1 VSKGAMLTHANI
13 ASNVTQAHRWI
24 KPVIR
29 EGEELI
35 LTALPL
41 YHIFALT
48 ANCLTFLMVGARN
61 LLIANPRDIP
71 GFVKEWG
78 KYPVTVVT
86 GVNTLF
92 NALLNNPDFAKLDF
106 STMRVTL
113 GGGMAVQGPVA
124 DRWLKVTGSP
134 LLQAYGQ
141 CVLMQRSGVLK
152 DFGLFDSATW
162 FRSLAIVL
170 TLVAGT
176 ILLVWLGELITE
188 NGVGNG
194 VSIIIFGGIVASLP
208 GTVGNLIYGGSTTQ
222 NITGSLAFV
231 IIGLVTIVGIVL
243 LNEGQRRIPVHHAK
257 RVRRGRSYGGGST
270 FIPLKVNSAGM
281 IPLIFA
287 VSIMVFPGTIANF
300 MTGSERSWVRNL
312 AESMKRFFDANTLQY
327 QIVYFLMV
335 VAFTYFYT
343 MVVFQQQSIAENL
356 QRQGAF
362 IPGIRPGA
370 NTNRYLTGVV
380 TRITL
385 VGALGLGLIAI
396 LPYIAAKITGVQT
409 LFLGATSLLI
419 VVGVAIDTMRQ
430 LEAQLMMRNYE
441 GFIR

>member
-1 VSKGAMLTHANI
+1 MGVYPYITASIIMQLLTPIIPRLNEMQQEGQQGRNRINKITHYITVPI
-13 ASNVTQAHRWI
+13 A
-24 KPVIR
+24 
-29 EGEELI
+29 
-35 LTALPL
+35 
-41 YHIFALT
+41 
-48 ANCLTFLMVGARN
+48 
-61 LLIANPRDIP
+61 
-71 GFVKEWG
+71 
-78 KYPVTVVT
+78 
-86 GVNTLF
+86 
-92 NALLNNPDFAKLDF
+92 
-106 STMRVTL
+106 
-113 GGGMAVQGPVA
+113 
-124 DRWLKVTGSP
+124 

-312 AESMKRFFDANTLQY
+312 AESMKRFFDANTFQY